1 MVWGGWK
8 GEYRRQPQQSLI
20 HHTLSLPEQ
29 HFPVSPSLT
38 DSSLPGCAVTGALP
52 VSLKQPTHPIFGFVS
67 APAQQNPLPK
77 AKKADASWLERK
89 HQWGWMCFPT
99 LLYAALQPKL
109 IPPLYTIKSSN
120 FQDRRGLV
128 AQGCKNFCPRIFT
141 GTMAW
146 ATGSPSHDGILF
158 YFWQPLLRERSLM
171 HPKPSSN
178 KPAASQ
184 GRQKSILFCFH
195 PFSQRACAEL
205 TDMWISPRRVIP
217 RTLLLNIAG
226 VVGGCKRK
234 WGIWNWLVNS
244 CLGTN

>member
-8 GEYRRQPQQSLI
+8 GEYHRQPQQSLI

-38 DSSLPGCAVTGALP
+38 DSSLPGCAVTGALL
-52 VSLKQPTHPIFGFVS
+52 VSLKQPTHPIFCFVS

-158 YFWQPLLRERSLM
+158 YFWQPLPENVHCCIQTLLRTNLLL
-171 HPKPSSN
+171 PKEGRNPSSFVFI
-178 KPAASQ
+178 
-184 GRQKSILFCFH
+184 RFH
-195 PFSQRACAEL
+195 SVLVLSWL
-205 TDMWISPRRVIP
+205 T
-217 RTLLLNIAG
+217 
-226 VVGGCKRK
+226 CE
-234 WGIWNWLVNS
+234 
-244 CLGTN
+244 